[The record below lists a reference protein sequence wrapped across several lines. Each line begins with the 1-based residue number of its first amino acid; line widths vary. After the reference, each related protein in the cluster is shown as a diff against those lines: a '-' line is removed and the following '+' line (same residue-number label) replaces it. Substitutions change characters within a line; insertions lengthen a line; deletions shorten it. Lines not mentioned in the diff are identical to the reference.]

1 VKNINKE
8 EEGEMT
14 MTIFTR
20 LVRPEHIKRALSWA
34 VQIAISLAHKWWR
47 KYEK

>member
-1 VKNINKE
+1 
-8 EEGEMT
+8 MA

-20 LVRPEHIKRALSWA
+20 LVRPEHIKKALSWA

-47 KYEK
+47 KRYEK